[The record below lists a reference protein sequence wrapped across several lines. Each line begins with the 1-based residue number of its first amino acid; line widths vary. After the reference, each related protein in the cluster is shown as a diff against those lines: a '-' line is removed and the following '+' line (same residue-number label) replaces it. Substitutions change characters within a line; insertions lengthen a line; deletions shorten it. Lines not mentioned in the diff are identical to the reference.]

1 MPGVSARVLR
11 RSRGV
16 KPVKDAIVAGG
27 VSGLAA
33 GISLFLALT
42 IAMGG
47 EILPMAP
54 LLAAGLLGVA
64 VVAAWLAPG
73 RLGAGIAGGVGATAP
88 AVWLGCMAW
97 MAGPV
102 VASHWRCGTGDVGI
116 YLVGL
121 TVFMLGAVG
130 GGIVMTLGAGHRS
143 RLVAAAGALA
153 GLAALIVLVPD
164 GLARAGHPESDA
176 WVETL
181 PEVGVLPA
189 VTTADGMTWCGAN
202 AEADPEALCPSG
214 YECAASRCQ
223 RRDEVRIA
231 GKTLHRSCTPEG
243 HCQVSFGTPADGSLS
258 FGEPVE
264 LDSRW
269 PVSVRHD
276 AAHDLWLMG
285 ESFNIIAVDG
295 ATGGVVDVETR
306 RIADSLAPPRGWVI
320 AGVGG
325 LALALLALL
334 LAAVAWGRAHIARR
348 ARAGQ
353 MDAHGGVDFDD
364 GLTPQRGISTSST
377 APGPV
382 LAMAQGR
389 HRPPSYRTAEG
400 PASWRTISG
409 DRASVIER
417 HESQLSAWLNVA
429 LSAAWLTA
437 APLVAASLGGLLG

>member
-1 MPGVSARVLR
+1 
-11 RSRGV
+11 V
-16 KPVKDAIVAGG
+16 KRAKDAIVAGG

-33 GISLFLALT
+33 GVSLFLALT

-64 VVAAWLAPG
+64 VIAAWLAPG

-88 AVWLGCMAW
+88 VVWLGCMAW
-97 MAGPV
+97 IAEPV
-102 VASHWRCGTGDVGI
+102 VTSHWRCGTGDVGI
-116 YLVGL
+116 YLIGLVLFGAAAVVG
-121 TVFMLGAVG
+121 GAV
-130 GGIVMTLGAGHRS
+130 VALGAGR
-143 RLVAAAGALA
+143 RLRLIAAAGAVA
-153 GLAALIVLVPD
+153 GLTTLVVLVPG
-164 GLARAGHPESDA
+164 GLARAGNPEPRA
-176 WVETL
+176 WAETL
-181 PEVGVLPA
+181 TVVGTLPA
-189 VTTADGMTWCGAN
+189 VTTADGMTWCGGN
-202 AEADPEALCPSG
+202 PEADPEALCPAG

-223 RRDEVRIA
+223 RRDEVRIT
-231 GKTLHRSCTPEG
+231 GKTLHRSCTPEAR
-243 HCQVSFGTPADGSLS
+243 CQVSFGTPADGSRS

-285 ESFNIIAVDG
+285 ESFNIIALDG
-295 ATGGVVDVETR
+295 ATGEVVDVETR

-320 AGVGG
+320 AGAGG

-348 ARAGQ
+348 ARAGHT
-353 MDAHGGVDFDD
+353 DAHGGIAFDD

-400 PASWRTISG
+400 PASWRTVSG
-409 DRASVIER
+409 DRVAVIEH
-417 HESQLSAWLNVA
+417 HESKMNAWLNVA

-437 APLVAASLGGLLG
+437 APLIAASLGGLLG